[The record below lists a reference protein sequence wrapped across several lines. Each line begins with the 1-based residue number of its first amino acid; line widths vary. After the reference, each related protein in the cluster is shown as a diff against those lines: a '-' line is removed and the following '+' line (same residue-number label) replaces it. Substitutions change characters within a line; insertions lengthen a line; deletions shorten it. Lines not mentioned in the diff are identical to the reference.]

1 MSRTRFWQ
9 KKQEPCQKPSNSAK
23 MPVRAST
30 APRVALAAAVGLLA
44 TSAGVDAAIADPS
57 SCSAPAVSD
66 PTSDSFKVGSP
77 AGGGVKS
84 TLPPAPPARGRAA
97 GERPGG
103 RERAAQAP
111 RSALSGAL
119 SSRRPALRE
128 VNAGAGAGG
137 LTWRLL
143 HGTHAVS
150 PGVPG
155 LHGPDGGVPQGLRR
169 GRSRA
174 RRRGRDSEVPGRPE
188 GVG

>member
-1 MSRTRFWQ
+1 MGGTVSRTRFWQ

-57 SCSAPAVSD
+57 KCSAPAVSD

-77 AGGGVKS
+77 GGGVN
-84 TLPPAPPARGRAA
+84 PPARAARQGAA

-111 RSALSGAL
+111 RSACA
-119 SSRRPALRE
+119 
-128 VNAGAGAGG
+128 
-137 LTWRLL
+137 
-143 HGTHAVS
+143 
-150 PGVPG
+150 
-155 LHGPDGGVPQGLRR
+155 
-169 GRSRA
+169 
-174 RRRGRDSEVPGRPE
+174 
-188 GVG
+188 